1 MNTTNVMTVQ
11 PQAGAQAKAQGTA
24 ANTAKAAKSV
34 KSGNASYK
42 QSFDETMG
50 KLENDADSAAA
61 AKDMQESTAD
71 RGGTMD
77 DAPQDPLASVLAALQ
92 QGNEALQAEA
102 EPVLPDN
109 ETPAAVLA
117 MSAEVQDIAVSD
129 AANEKTAAAET
140 NTAGQTDLRSLI
152 PQSAEDNAKSRD
164 FLAMLSGQ
172 QLKYAGTKGQEQAQ
186 TATAM
191 ESRPQQAATML
202 EAQLLSKQNPAG
214 MIVQVQPQESL
225 PGMNNRQTETLPNV
239 SPQMQ
244 GQTEI
249 LPDANLQMQPQN
261 LQGNLQSQGQSGK
274 LPDMNEQ
281 MQPQTENLQTQ
292 QSENLPDMDRQ
303 AQLLQSAETV
313 SQPAVLQTMIRPQAV
328 QAPVSSSAGQKPEQ
342 GILDGINLS
351 METEEEM
358 PAMPLR
364 MDARQAM
371 NQQNPQTGQ
380 QSTAQQ
386 ELAETMAAR
395 MQPLAEEN
403 AAEQAPASGSNTT
416 SQNNGA
422 VSMFQQALQ
431 DSITGPAGSKDA
443 QAPQPQTDFDIPRQI
458 VDQARLIRRAED
470 TQMVIKLN
478 PEHLGELTLKVSV
491 TQNGS
496 VNAAFHSDNAQ
507 VRAIIENSLVQL
519 RQELNDQGLK
529 VDSVEVYAGLADGQL
544 PQEQGQQ
551 AWQNQQG
558 GRNGGSSIR
567 GIAAGA
573 EEYAE
578 EADGLAAAAVQEAG
592 KSAMDGVDYRI

>member
-24 ANTAKAAKSV
+24 ANTAKSV

-117 MSAEVQDIAVSD
+117 MSAEVQDIAANDAD
-129 AANEKTAAAET
+129 AANEKTAATET

-186 TATAM
+186 TVPVM

-214 MIVQVQPQESL
+214 SVQEKAENLS
-225 PGMNNRQTETLPNV
+225 GMMPA
-239 SPQMQ
+239 
-244 GQTEI
+244 QTEI
-249 LPDANLQMQPQN
+249 LPDANPQMQSQN
-261 LQGNLQSQGQSGK
+261 LQGMNLQSQGQPEK
-274 LPDMNEQ
+274 LPDMDIDGNRQ
-281 MQPQTENLQTQ
+281 IQPQTEMLPEWNRQQTQ
-292 QSENLPDMDRQ
+292 PQ
-303 AQLLQSAETV
+303 QSAETV

-328 QAPVSSSAGQKPEQ
+328 QAPVPSSAGQKPEQ

-351 METEEEM
+351 VETEEEM
-358 PAMPLR
+358 PVMPLR
-364 MDARQAM
+364 MDARQAG
-371 NQQNPQTGQ
+371 NPQNPQMGQ

-386 ELAETMAAR
+386 ELAETMAAK

-403 AAEQAPASGSNTT
+403 AAEQAPAASGSNTT
-416 SQNNGA
+416 SPNNGA
-422 VSMFQQALQ
+422 VSMFQQSLQ
-431 DSITGPAGSKDA
+431 DSLTGTAGSKDA

-558 GRNGGSSIR
+558 GSNGGSSIR

-578 EADGLAAAAVQEAG
+578 EADGLAAAAVQEAE

>member
-24 ANTAKAAKSV
+24 ANTAKSV

-117 MSAEVQDIAVSD
+117 MSAEVQDIA
-129 AANEKTAAAET
+129 ANEKTAAAET

-172 QLKYAGTKGQEQAQ
+172 QLKYAGTKGQEQVQ
-186 TATAM
+186 TVPVM

-202 EAQLLSKQNPAG
+202 EAQLLSKQNPVGSVQEKTENLSG
-214 MIVQVQPQESL
+214 MIPA
-225 PGMNNRQTETLPNV
+225 
-239 SPQMQ
+239 
-244 GQTEI
+244 QTEI
-249 LPDANLQMQPQN
+249 LPDENPQMQPQN
-261 LQGNLQSQGQSGK
+261 LQGMNLQSQGQTGK
-274 LPDMNEQ
+274 LPDMDENRQ
-281 MQPQTENLQTQ
+281 IQPQTEMLPEWNRQQTQ
-292 QSENLPDMDRQ
+292 PQ
-303 AQLLQSAETV
+303 QSAETV

-328 QAPVSSSAGQKPEQ
+328 QAPVSSGAGQKTEQ

-351 METEEEM
+351 VETEEEM
-358 PAMPLR
+358 PVMPLR
-364 MDARQAM
+364 MDARQAG
-371 NQQNPQTGQ
+371 NQQNPQMGQ

-386 ELAETMAAR
+386 ELAETMAAK

-403 AAEQAPASGSNTT
+403 AAEQAPAASGSNTT

-422 VSMFQQALQ
+422 VSMFQQSLQ
-431 DSITGPAGSKDA
+431 DSITGTAGSKDA

-558 GRNGGSSIR
+558 GSNGSSIR

>member
-50 KLENDADSAAA
+50 KLENDADSTAA

-92 QGNEALQAEA
+92 QGNEPLQAEA
-102 EPVLPDN
+102 EPVLPDS

-117 MSAEVQDIAVSD
+117 MSAEVQDIAANDAD

-186 TATAM
+186 TVPVM

-214 MIVQVQPQESL
+214 SVQEKTENLSGMIPA
-225 PGMNNRQTETLPNV
+225 
-239 SPQMQ
+239 
-244 GQTEI
+244 QTEI
-249 LPDANLQMQPQN
+249 LPDEDPQMQPQN
-261 LQGNLQSQGQSGK
+261 LQGMNLQSQGQTGR
-274 LPDMNEQ
+274 LPEMDGNRQ
-281 MQPQTENLQTQ
+281 IQPQTEMLPEWNRQQTQ
-292 QSENLPDMDRQ
+292 PQQ
-303 AQLLQSAETV
+303 FAETV

-328 QAPVSSSAGQKPEQ
+328 QEPVPSSAGQKPEQ

-351 METEEEM
+351 VETEEEM
-358 PAMPLR
+358 PVMPLR
-364 MDARQAM
+364 MDARQAG
-371 NQQNPQTGQ
+371 NPQMGQ

-386 ELAETMAAR
+386 ELAETMAAK

-403 AAEQAPASGSNTT
+403 AAEQAPAASGSNTT
-416 SQNNGA
+416 SPNNGA
-422 VSMFQQALQ
+422 VSMFQQSLQ
-431 DSITGPAGSKDA
+431 DSITGTAGSKDA

-496 VNAAFHSDNAQ
+496 VNASFHSDNAQ
-507 VRAIIENSLVQL
+507 VRAILENSLVQL

-558 GRNGGSSIR
+558 SHAGSSIR
-567 GIAAGA
+567 GLAADA

-578 EADGLAAAAVQEAG
+578 EADNLAAAASQGGTG
-592 KSAMDGVDYRI
+592 KSATDGVDYRI